1 MDDTRI
7 EFCFNLIVD
16 LGQVC
21 DALLNLLRHPKF
33 LRLWLRVTRD

>member
-16 LGQVC
+16 LGQVF
-21 DALLNLLRHPKF
+21 DALLNLLHHPKF